1 MEQWIIIMKTIKDN
15 YITAIKRRNDLKGKS
30 GRPEFWYFYLVVL
43 AVSLP
48 LSLLEIAFTALGS
61 PISTLFKTLTL
72 LWTLAH
78 LWPGLAVAIRR
89 LSDTGRGPT
98 LAYIAY
104 GSGAM
109 MLLSGLFLS
118 GIPPH
123 AIPTGTLIFS
133 GLIAITAIISYLL
146 LLVFACFPAEEQM
159 KKSKQAREV
168 KELMEEIDKLEAL
181 RQSGTINDKEYQ
193 QMRQRLMGEA

>member
-1 MEQWIIIMKTIKDN
+1 MKTITDN
-15 YITAIKRRNDLKGKS
+15 YITAIKRRNDFKGKS
-30 GRPEFWYFYLVVL
+30 GRPEFWYFFLVVF

-48 LSLLEIAFTALGS
+48 LSLLEIAFTTLGS
-61 PISTLFKTLTL
+61 PLSTLFKILTL

-89 LSDTGRGPT
+89 LNDTGRGPT

-109 MLLSGLFLS
+109 MLLTDLFLG
-118 GIPPH
+118 GIPHH
-123 AIPTGTLIFS
+123 AIPSGTLIFS
-133 GLIAITAIISYLL
+133 GFIVIIAIISSIL
-146 LLVFACFPAEEQM
+146 LLVFACLPSEEQV
-159 KKSKQAREV
+159 KKSAQAREV
-168 KELMEEIDKLEAL
+168 KALMEEIDKLEAL
-181 RQSGTINDKEYQ
+181 RQSGAINDKEYQ